1 MIKSNG
7 INGGRGVRISEN
19 IVFDLEGRCSIH
31 LSYGRNPRNISGWLA
46 SAQARLSHGGR
57 AIPFTICD
65 CRLQISKQFP
75 PFQFSGSFA
84 AC

>member
-1 MIKSNG
+1 
-7 INGGRGVRISEN
+7 
-19 IVFDLEGRCSIH
+19 
-31 LSYGRNPRNISGWLA
+31 
-46 SAQARLSHGGR
+46 LSHGGR

-75 PFQFSGSFA
+75 HFQFSGSFA